1 MPRQP
6 RYNLPGL
13 PQHIIQRGNNRQA
26 VFFDQGD
33 YQKYLRD
40 LGEIALATG
49 CDIHAFVLMTNHVH
63 LLATPT
69 ASNGISKLMQG
80 LGRRYV
86 AYVNRKYE
94 RSGTLWEGRYKASLV
109 AEDSYLLA
117 CMRYIELNPVRAGM
131 VEHPGEYRWV
141 SYGFNAHGKG
151 CGIDLKEHPSYRSL
165 IGIGDDPR
173 RKYRELF
180 DSALGVEMMCDIR
193 QSLNSCLV
201 LGNERFK
208 DEIEAQLKRKVR
220 HGTVGRPPKKS
231 YYSAVKQKL
240 EG

>member
-6 RYNLPGL
+6 RYNLTGL

-26 VFFDQGD
+26 VFFDRRD

-40 LGEIALATG
+40 LNEIALATG

-69 ASNGISKLMQG
+69 VPNGISKLMQG

-86 AYVNRKYE
+86 AYVNRKYQ

-131 VEHPGEYRWV
+131 VEHPGEYRWA
-141 SYGFNAHGKG
+141 SYSFNAHGKG
-151 CGIDLKEHPSYRSL
+151 CGINLKEHHSYKAL
-165 IGIGDDPR
+165 VGVGDDQR
-173 RKYRELF
+173 VRYRELF
-180 DSALGVEMMCDIR
+180 NSALGVEMMYDIR

-220 HGTVGRPPKKS
+220 LGKAGRPSKKS
-231 YYSAVKQKL
+231 CHSAMKQKL
-240 EG
+240 EV

>member
-26 VFFDQGD
+26 VFFDRRD
-33 YQKYLRD
+33 YQRYLRD
-40 LGEIALATG
+40 LNEIASATS
-49 CDIHAFVLMTNHVH
+49 CEIHAFVLMTNHVH

-117 CMRYIELNPVRAGM
+117 CMRYIE
-131 VEHPGEYRWV
+131 
-141 SYGFNAHGKG
+141 
-151 CGIDLKEHPSYRSL
+151 
-165 IGIGDDPR
+165 
-173 RKYRELF
+173 
-180 DSALGVEMMCDIR
+180 
-193 QSLNSCLV
+193 
-201 LGNERFK
+201 
-208 DEIEAQLKRKVR
+208 
-220 HGTVGRPPKKS
+220 
-231 YYSAVKQKL
+231 
-240 EG
+240 